1 MRFDMIFSTSTKKTI
16 QKQQQSTHTQST
28 QKMMKVF
35 KKRGDSLFIKRA
47 VEVYLSNDTIIT
59 RRA

>member
-1 MRFDMIFSTSTKKTI
+1 
-16 QKQQQSTHTQST
+16 
-28 QKMMKVF
+28 MMKVY